1 MSDLAPRLAT
11 ILLAL
16 DPDRLGRDHSAAT
29 GSAPTLPD
37 PIAPFGCYA

>member
-1 MSDLAPRLAT
+1 MSHLAAKLAT

-16 DPDRLGRDHSAAT
+16 SLTLSGVILAT
-29 GSAPTLPD
+29 TAPAPTLPG